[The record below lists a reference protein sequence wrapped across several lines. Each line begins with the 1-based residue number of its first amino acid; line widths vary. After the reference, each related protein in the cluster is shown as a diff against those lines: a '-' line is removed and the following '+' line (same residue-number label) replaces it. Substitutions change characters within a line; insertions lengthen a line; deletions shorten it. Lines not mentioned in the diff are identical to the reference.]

1 MLTTNSYASSCTRL
15 QRIFFAP
22 LIVSMHVSR
31 AGGALSLL
39 FVLPATTMR
48 NLIVGGAL
56 LAAAASAFS
65 PPAVVISSP
74 QSASLA
80 ERTSQERTVCFSSTI
95 DSTDCGCGSTT
106 TVSGSPSDQARLINP
121 KEALSKSNVYRLD
134 GSPVSV
140 SNLLT
145 DGVNL
150 VVLTRSFG

>member
-1 MLTTNSYASSCTRL
+1 MRSRDACYEFLRSASGER
-15 QRIFFAP
+15 FFAP
-22 LIVSMHVSR
+22 LTITSAKPPTEFS
-31 AGGALSLL
+31 L

-48 NLIVGGAL
+48 NHLIVGGAL

-95 DSTDCGCGSTT
+95 DSTDCGCGSAT
-106 TVSGSPSDQARLINP
+106 TVSGSPSKQARLINP